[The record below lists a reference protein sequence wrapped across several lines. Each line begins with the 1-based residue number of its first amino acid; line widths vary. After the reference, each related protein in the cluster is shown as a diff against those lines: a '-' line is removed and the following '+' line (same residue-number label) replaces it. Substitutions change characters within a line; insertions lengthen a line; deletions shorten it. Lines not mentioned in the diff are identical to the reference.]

1 MFDRETTMDELP
13 DHLVWDILRKL
24 QKTNDRNSV
33 SLSCRRFYS
42 LDNEQRY
49 SLRIG
54 CGLVPATDAL
64 LSLCRRFPNLSK
76 VDIIYSGW
84 MSKLGKQLD
93 DQGLL
98 VLTTNCPCLTHLTL
112 SYCTFITDVG
122 IRHLSSCTSLSS
134 LVLHFAPRITGC
146 GVLSLAVGCKKLR
159 RLHLIRCLN
168 VASVEW
174 LDYFGKL
181 ETLEE
186 LCIKNC
192 RAIGEGDL
200 IKLRNSWR
208 KLRSLHFEVDAN
220 YRYMK
225 VYDQVAV
232 ERWPR
237 QLVPCDSLVELSLG
251 NCIIAP
257 GRGLACVL
265 RNCNN
270 LEKLHLD
277 MCIGVSDSDIIALV
291 QKAKRLRSIS
301 LRVPSDFTL
310 PLLNNITIRLTDESL
325 SAISEHCSKLERFK
339 ISFSDGEFPSL
350 FSFTVQ
356 GIVALVE
363 KCPIRELSLD
373 HVCSFNDIGME
384 ALCRAQN
391 LEILE
396 LVHCQEVSDEGMI
409 LASQIP
415 CLRVLKLSKCLG
427 VTDEGLRPLV
437 GSQKLELLV
446 VEDCPQVSR
455 RGVHGAATSVSFRQD
470 LSWMY

>member
-1 MFDRETTMDELP
+1 MDELP
-13 DHLVWDILRKL
+13 DHLVWDILSKL
-24 QKTNDRNSV
+24 HTTSDRNSV

-42 LDNEQRY
+42 LDNDQRY
-49 SLRIG
+49 SLRVG

-64 LSLCRRFPNLSK
+64 LSLSRRFPNLSK
-76 VDIIYSGW
+76 VEIIYSGW

-98 VLTTNCPCLTHLTL
+98 VLTTNCPSLTDLTL

-122 IRHLSSCTSLSS
+122 IRHLSSCPELSS
-134 LVLHFAPRITGC
+134 LVLNFAPRITGC

-159 RLHLIRCLN
+159 RLHLVRCLN

-174 LDYFGKL
+174 LEYFGKL

-200 IKLRNSWR
+200 IKLRSSWR
-208 KLRSLHFEVDAN
+208 KLKSLQFEVDAN

-232 ERWPR
+232 ERWPK
-237 QLVPCDSLVELSLG
+237 QLVPCDNLVELSLG

-257 GRGLACVL
+257 GRGLACVF
-265 RNCNN
+265 RNCKN

-277 MCIGVSDSDIIALV
+277 MCIGVSDSDILALV
-291 QKAKRLRSIS
+291 QKAKHLRSIS

-310 PLLNNITIRLTDESL
+310 PLLNNITLRLTDESL
-325 SAISEHCSKLERFK
+325 SAIAQHCSQLERFK

-350 FSFTVQ
+350 FSFSLQ
-356 GIVALVE
+356 GIITLME

-373 HVCSFNDIGME
+373 HVCSFNDMGME
-384 ALCRAQN
+384 ALCSAQN

-396 LVHCQEVSDEGMI
+396 LVHCQEVSDEGLI
-409 LASQIP
+409 LASQFP
-415 CLRVLKLSKCLG
+415 SLSVLKLSKCLG

-455 RGVHGAATSVSFRQD
+455 RGVHDAASSVSFRQD

>member
-1 MFDRETTMDELP
+1 MDELP
-13 DHLVWDILRKL
+13 DHLVLDILGKL
-24 QKTNDRNSV
+24 EKTNDRNSV
-33 SLSCRRFYS
+33 SLSCRRLYS

-64 LSLCRRFPNLSK
+64 LSLCRRFQNLWK
-76 VDIIYSGW
+76 VEIVYSGW

-93 DQGLL
+93 DQGLV
-98 VLTTNCPCLTHLTL
+98 VLSTSCTSLADLTL

-122 IRHLSSCTSLSS
+122 IRHLSSCSELSS
-134 LVLHFAPRITGC
+134 LELNFAPRITGC
-146 GVLSLAVGCKKLR
+146 GVLSLAVGCRKLR

-174 LDYFGKL
+174 LEYFGKL
-181 ETLEE
+181 EILEE

-200 IKLRNSWR
+200 TKLGNSWR
-208 KLRSLHFEVDAN
+208 KLRILEFEVDAS
-220 YRYMK
+220 YRYNNK
-225 VYDQVAV
+225 VNDQLAV
-232 ERWPR
+232 EHHM
-237 QLVPCDSLVELSLG
+237 VPCDSLVELSLG

-265 RNCNN
+265 NKCKN

-277 MCIGVSDSDIIALV
+277 MCVGVSDSDIITLV
-291 QKAKRLRSIS
+291 QKAKHLRSIS

-310 PLLNNITIRLTDESL
+310 PLLNSITPRLTDESL
-325 SAISEHCSKLERFK
+325 IAIAQHCSKLESFK
-339 ISFSDGEFPSL
+339 VSFSDGEFPSL
-350 FSFTVQ
+350 SSFTLQ
-356 GIVALVE
+356 GIIALIQ

-373 HVCSFNDIGME
+373 HVCSFSDMGME
-384 ALCRAQN
+384 ALCSAQN

-396 LVHCQEVSDEGMI
+396 LVQCQEVSDEGLI
-409 LASQIP
+409 LASQFP
-415 CLRVLKLSKCLG
+415 CLAVLKLSKCLG
-427 VTDEGLRPLV
+427 VTDDGLRPLV
-437 GSQKLELLV
+437 GSQKLDLLV